1 MRQITW
7 ILLLF
12 FAFGYSQKTIKGK
25 VLEATTSEALPFV
38 NLFSSES
45 NQGVY
50 TNLEGYFEF
59 QIPNGVQSITIS
71 CLGYKTIII
80 PIENLNEKE
89 QIIRLEAE
97 EYALE
102 EVIVVNKPLHEI
114 MNNLVSNSKNQLD
127 RDVKLD
133 TYYREFLKINDQYSK
148 FSDGLVT
155 YYLQPKRKDKVKA
168 NVVVNESRAFEIT
181 AANDL
186 EYEGKADLAALD
198 TFFNFKDATDS
209 FFNFNM
215 IENFL
220 TNAKSSKKYDFQI
233 KTYQTQSG
241 VSFEKIMIKPLPEIK
256 ELLVEGYIIYDA
268 TSKVIMEYD
277 LQLAATHKQYSELR
291 NMLLFKFKLND
302 LQVKVSFRMEN
313 GKYIPNYNK
322 TVFDLYMKFGKQIN
336 DNLSGVC
343 DLLVNNYSNTNVILP
358 AKETFYTKRSLYE
371 NGMNHHSNY
380 WKSNLAMPLSA
391 NEEAIL
397 NQLIN

>member
-38 NLFSSES
+38 NLFSSEN

-71 CLGYKTIII
+71 CLGYKTIVI
-80 PIENLNEKE
+80 PIENFNEKE
-89 QIIRLEAE
+89 QIIRLEPE

-102 EVIVVNKPLHEI
+102 EVVVVNKPLHEI

-186 EYEGKADLAALD
+186 EYEGKADLSALD

-241 VSFEKIMIKPLPEIK
+241 VSFEKIVIKPLSEVQ

-268 TSKVIMEYD
+268 ASKVIIEYD
-277 LQLAATHKQYSELR
+277 LQLADTHKQYSELR

-358 AKETFYTKRSLYE
+358 AKETFYAKRSLYE
-371 NGMNHHSNY
+371 NGMKHHSNY
-380 WKSNLAMPLSA
+380 WKSNLAMPLSS

-397 NQLIN
+397 NQLMN

>member
-38 NLFSSES
+38 NLFSTES

-71 CLGYKTIII
+71 CLGYKTIVI

-89 QIIRLEAE
+89 QIIRLEPE

-102 EVIVVNKPLHEI
+102 EVVVVNKPLHEI

-186 EYEGKADLAALD
+186 EYEGKADLSALD

-241 VSFEKIMIKPLPEIK
+241 VSFEKIVIKPLSEVQ

-268 TSKVIMEYD
+268 ASKVIMEYD
-277 LQLAATHKQYSELR
+277 LQLADTHKQYSELR

-371 NGMNHHSNY
+371 NGMKHHSNY
-380 WKSNLAMPLSA
+380 WKSNLAMPLSS

-397 NQLIN
+397 NQLMN

>member
-1 MRQITW
+1 
-7 ILLLF
+7 
-12 FAFGYSQKTIKGK
+12 
-25 VLEATTSEALPFV
+25 
-38 NLFSSES
+38 
-45 NQGVY
+45 
-50 TNLEGYFEF
+50 
-59 QIPNGVQSITIS
+59 
-71 CLGYKTIII
+71 
-80 PIENLNEKE
+80 
-89 QIIRLEAE
+89 
-97 EYALE
+97 
-102 EVIVVNKPLHEI
+102 

-133 TYYREFLKINDQYSK
+133 TYYREFLKINNQYSK

-186 EYEGKADLAALD
+186 EYEGKADLSALD
-198 TFFNFKDATDS
+198 TFFNFKDATDN

-241 VSFEKIMIKPLPEIK
+241 VSFEKIVIKPLPEVQ

-277 LQLAATHKQYSELR
+277 LQLADTHKQYSELR
-291 NMLLFKFKLND
+291 NMVLFKFKLND

-371 NGMNHHSNY
+371 NGMKHHSNY

-391 NEEAIL
+391 NEEAVL
-397 NQLIN
+397 NQLMN